1 MDKFFSLLSLLS
13 LIYLITGTGAL
24 AESDI
29 KKWPNQSCSDLYKAI
44 GIFTALSHKEWQE
57 KKNEKKGAFYASAAA
72 DYSIIYQTVCN
83 K

>member
-1 MDKFFSLLSLLS
+1 MNKFFSTLTLTFIL
-13 LIYLITGTGAL
+13 TGTNAL

-29 KKWPNQSCSDLYKAI
+29 KKWPAKNCSDLYKTI
-44 GIFTALSHKEWQE
+44 GVFTHLSHKEWEE
-57 KKNEKKGAFYASAAA
+57 KKNEKKGAFYASVAA